1 MNHPTEQKNS
11 TYTYNTY
18 YYAYTSRLVPRVPTL
33 KRSLVFSLCM
43 SKISH
48 YISCKKKNF
57 THLPCP
63 YQPRKHKVAWN
74 ASVRLAPVILL
85 RAELASQKVTH
96 LLTRTLHWMGTC
108 WLHGANK
115 SRLKTHHSFSR
126 LPPETNTGHCNKIQY
141 TPCPLASDLQYHVR
155 ATQSIVKVE
164 TAYQSTR
171 RPQASHTFYSTYKIR
186 LAITSS
192 QLKVQLV

>member
-1 MNHPTEQKNS
+1 
-11 TYTYNTY
+11 
-18 YYAYTSRLVPRVPTL
+18 
-33 KRSLVFSLCM
+33 
-43 SKISH
+43 
-48 YISCKKKNF
+48 
-57 THLPCP
+57 
-63 YQPRKHKVAWN
+63 
-74 ASVRLAPVILL
+74 
-85 RAELASQKVTH
+85 
-96 LLTRTLHWMGTC
+96 MGTC

-192 QLKVQLV
+192 QLKVQLLLCNSSQYSCHSVAVASAANFPGISKQITEQFHDFAQS